1 MPKKFVYTLVAL
13 FTFIGL
19 VWLNWPNQTGRAK
32 PEPRLEGAKSGDS
45 RPESAPIITIQESSL
60 ESNAA
65 NEPTQANRRWLDPII
80 IRTLNSQ
87 TTWNDTGTEKKV
99 VSIVEADFHNPHLRI
114 EETYSVDPYTG
125 KE

>member
-1 MPKKFVYTLVAL
+1 
-13 FTFIGL
+13 
-19 VWLNWPNQTGRAK
+19 
-32 PEPRLEGAKSGDS
+32 
-45 RPESAPIITIQESSL
+45 ESAPIITIQESSL